1 MCKKPIY
8 YENRKGEKPVKTFIN
23 NLSED
28 TKGKILARV
37 EYLGDHWQELKRP
50 YVDYLGNKIY
60 ELRIQFAKRKIRVIY
75 AYMFKDYIVLLHGI
89 MKKTAKVPESDKTK
103 AIKRMKDF
111 QAQYNDGLLKLR

>member
-37 EYLGDHWQELKRP
+37 EYLGEHWQELKRP

-60 ELRIQFAKRKIRVIY
+60 ELRIQFAKGKIRVIY

-89 MKKTAKVPESDKTK
+89 MKKTAKVPERDKTK

-111 QAQYNDGLLKLR
+111 QAQYNDGLIKLR

>member
-1 MCKKPIY
+1 VRKKPIY

-28 TKGKILARV
+28 TKGKI
-37 EYLGDHWQELKRP
+37 
-50 YVDYLGNKIY
+50 
-60 ELRIQFAKRKIRVIY
+60 RVIY

-89 MKKTAKVPESDKTK
+89 IKKTAKVPERDKTK

-111 QAQYNDGLLKLR
+111 QAQYNDGLIKLR